1 VSRRADWVEDLIES
15 ALFAAVENPEWDR
28 QAAARTDDDGPDPT
42 APLYERRAVLTGLMD
57 RLEDKVADELIKP
70 ETAKRKRAEYEREL
84 EQIERRMAQ
93 LQGDR
98 VVGHVPPNLRGVWPS
113 LSIDRRRAILAAV
126 FRRLAKR
133 IEIYPQSN
141 ARVFDPYAIRFVS
154 VDG

>member
-1 VSRRADWVEDLIES
+1 
-15 ALFAAVENPEWDR
+15 
-28 QAAARTDDDGPDPT
+28 
-42 APLYERRAVLTGLMD
+42 MD

-84 EQIERRMAQ
+84 EQIERRLAQ

-98 VVGHVPPNLRGVWPS
+98 VVGHVPRNLRDVWPS

-133 IEIYPQSN
+133 IEIHPQSN
-141 ARVFDPYAIRFVS
+141 ARVFDPYAVRFVS